1 MEHITITRANAPGIA
16 PVSQTPPGY
25 EVEAEGDN
33 SIAAGL
39 LENGNQRFMVVTQ
52 PGSGRCLCVPLPFAG

>member
-1 MEHITITRANAPGIA
+1 MEHITITRANAPGIT

-25 EVEAEGDN
+25 EVEAEGDY

-39 LENGNQRFMVVTQ
+39 LENGNQRFMVLSQ
-52 PGSGRCLCVPLPFAG
+52 PGSGR